1 MKTTNLVKA
10 RRRLRVVESLAD
22 IAKVKEV
29 RSRTGVGFGDCKK
42 ALDDAGDDVEKAIEI
57 IRKQSAVKA
66 AKKADR
72 TASEGLLAILVAEN
86 RASGAMVEVNSE
98 TDFAARNEHFIDF
111 TNKAVNWVLE
121 HGDTE
126 LDGLEAA
133 REQLVQIIG
142 ENISV
147 RRAVRFVS
155 SEGEVGSYRHA
166 NERLGSLVEIQDGDA
181 VLGKEIAMHV
191 AAMNPIVLSID
202 QMPEQVL
209 QTERRIYEAQAL
221 ESGKPEAIVR
231 QMVDGRVRKF
241 LAESS
246 LLDQPY
252 VRNPDTKVGQ
262 LLEQSGAKCLRF
274 IRFEVGEGIEKKDED
289 FAAEVAAQLD

>member
-1 MKTTNLVKA
+1 MKA

-155 SEGEVGSYRHA
+155 PEGEVGSYRHA
-166 NERLGSLVEIQDGDA
+166 NDRLGSLVEIQGGDA

>member
-1 MKTTNLVKA
+1 M
-10 RRRLRVVESLAD
+10 RLAD
-22 IAKVKEV
+22 MVKIKEV

-42 ALDDAGDDVEKAIEI
+42 ALEDAGDDIDKAIEI

-72 TASEGLLAILVAEN
+72 TAAEGLLAMHVSEN
-86 RASGAMVEVNSE
+86 GDSGAMVEVNSE
-98 TDFAARNEHFIDF
+98 TDFAARNERFIDF
-111 TNKAVNWVLE
+111 ANDAVKWVVK
-121 HGDTE
+121 HGDSE
-126 LDGLEAA
+126 MEGLEES

-142 ENISV
+142 ENVSV

-155 SEGEVGSYRHA
+155 QGGEVGSYLHA
-166 NERLGSLVEIQDGDA
+166 NDKLGALVEIRGGDA

-191 AAMNPIVLSID
+191 TAMNPMVLAAD

-209 QTERRIYEAQAL
+209 RTERGIYEAQAL
-221 ESGKPEAIVR
+221 ESGKPESIV
-231 QMVDGRVRKF
+231 QKMVDGRVRKF

-246 LLDQPY
+246 LLDQPF
-252 VRNPDTKVGQ
+252 VRDPDTKVGD
-262 LLEQSGAKCLRF
+262 LLEQAGAQCLRF

-289 FAAEVAAQLD
+289 FAAEVAAQLE